1 MLISQ
6 ETEERGTKRQQ
17 TMGNSS
23 RGGALTAKT
32 IRNNHKHAD
41 GQYTATSFSK
51 PNSVVPLG
59 QVSPTYG

>member
-32 IRNNHKHAD
+32 IQNNHEHAD
-41 GQYTATSFSK
+41 SQYTATFFSK
-51 PNSVVPLG
+51 SNSVVTLG